1 MQGAP
6 VQASIL
12 WVTHPWRSSGP
23 RASVV
28 SQGRQYGTVTYARAE
43 RPGQIASRAAATALF
58 SIPNAVHE
66 VSLSLRI
73 LIVEDHDDLA
83 DALRVNLRSEGYE
96 ASVASD
102 GRQALAMVR
111 ADPPDIVVLD
121 LGIPG
126 LDGLALL
133 SRLRAEGHWCPVL
146 ILSARDSDSDKVE
159 GFRLGADDYVTKPFR
174 TLELMARV
182 DAMGRRVMRE
192 RAAASVQQ
200 APAAPVRA
208 TEPDASL
215 LTPQQVMSAC
225 GLTLRQAEVALL
237 IAEGRS
243 NPEIAGPLG
252 ISRFTARNHAEQ
264 IFARLKVES
273 RWHIARAL
281 CDAVGAVAGARG
293 ALPGPPPV

>member
-1 MQGAP
+1 MGHPPMAP
-6 VQASIL
+6 RRTRAQ
-12 WVTHPWRSSGP
+12 RS
-23 RASVV
+23 
-28 SQGRQYGTVTYARAE
+28 
-43 RPGQIASRAAATALF
+43 RPPTPPDNPDDVA
-58 SIPNAVHE
+58 
-66 VSLSLRI
+66 VSLGLRI

-83 DALRVNLRSEGYE
+83 DALRTNLRSEGYQ
-96 ASVASD
+96 AFVASD

-111 ADPPDIVVLD
+111 AEPPDIIVLD

-146 ILSARDSDSDKVE
+146 ILSARDSDADKVE

-182 DAMGRRVMRE
+182 DAMGRRVVRE
-192 RAAASVQQ
+192 RAAASTPAAH
-200 APAAPVRA
+200 APAHAPAPAPVPA
-208 TEPDASL
+208 AEPDVSR
-215 LTPQQVMSAC
+215 LTPRQVMAAC

-237 IAEGRS
+237 IAGGHS
-243 NPEIAGPLG
+243 NPEIATRLG

-273 RWHIARAL
+273 RWQVARAL
-281 CDAVGAVAGARG
+281 CDAAAGR
-293 ALPGPPPV
+293 

>member
-1 MQGAP
+1 MAEATQDAP
-6 VQASIL
+6 AHASVL
-12 WVTHPWRSSGP
+12 WVTYPWCSSAPG
-23 RASVV
+23 ASVV
-28 SQGRQYGTVTYARAE
+28 SQGRRHGTVTYPRVE
-43 RPGQIASRAAATALF
+43 RPSHITSRTTATATSRF
-58 SIPNAVHE
+58 SKALPH
-66 VSLSLRI
+66 VSPSLRI

-83 DALRVNLRSEGYE
+83 DALRTNLRSEGYQ
-96 ASVASD
+96 ASVATD

-111 ADPPDIVVLD
+111 ADPPDIIVLD

-182 DAMGRRVMRE
+182 DAMGRRVVRE
-192 RAAASVQQ
+192 RAAASVQ
-200 APAAPVRA
+200 ATPAAPGA
-208 TEPDASL
+208 AAEPDASQ

-237 IAEGRS
+237 IAEGRT
-243 NPEIAGPLG
+243 NPEIAGKLG

-264 IFARLKVES
+264 IFSRLKVES
-273 RWHIARAL
+273 RWQVARAL
-281 CDAVGAVAGARG
+281 CDAVAAR
-293 ALPGPPPV
+293 